1 MGLFSLIFNIGAN
14 SSEFNQKIEHAVNT
28 AKTGARQMEKDFL
41 QSGNAIKTLFGGIL
55 GAGAVAGIKQVLDET
70 GKLVDFSERLGLNP
84 QKLSRWQQ
92 MAELVGASV
101 EDFATANKKLVVS
114 QIDALNGSEELRMKF
129 GTLGVSMDD
138 LRSKQGGE
146 LFDQIA
152 KGIAESGM
160 NAPKLEALLSTMGK
174 AADSLIP
181 LFTKGATN
189 KVFGMDISVTDDIA
203 ESVDG
208 VGDAFTKA
216 LQVAKS
222 FVTFWIGFTAEGGRN
237 VLQGLGLM
245 DDAGGTSA
253 PLPQPP
259 GMIATKEQRALQA
272 KADAEAAKQAQKDQ
286 AIADKELAAVKKRE
300 AEASERLT
308 LSRLTPD
315 EKRKRLDDQIAD
327 LVKVSG
333 DFDGT
338 SEINRRVARTKISE
352 LELERDGIKDGI
364 KPEKALERMKTDSL
378 LSVGNFLG
386 SGPDRTAQELR
397 QQTQTLQRI
406 QQLIE
411 QQGRTSTIRFD

>member
-55 GAGAVAGIKQVLDET
+55 GAGAVAGIKQVIDET
-70 GKLVDFSERLGLNP
+70 GKLVDLSERIGVNP
-84 QKLSRWQQ
+84 QTLSRWQQ
-92 MAELVGASV
+92 MGELVGASV
-101 EDFATANKKLVVS
+101 EDIASANKKLVVA
-114 QIDALNGSEELRMKF
+114 QVDALNGSDELRMKF

-138 LRSKQGGE
+138 LRAKQGDQ
-146 LFDQIA
+146 LFNQIA

-160 NAPKLEALLSTMGK
+160 NAPKLEALLSVMGK
-174 AADSLIP
+174 SADSLVP
-181 LFTKGATN
+181 LFKQGADN
-189 KVFGMDISVTDDIA
+189 GFLGIDISVADDIA
-203 ESVDG
+203 ESVDK
-208 VGDAFTKA
+208 VGDSFTKA
-216 LQVAKS
+216 WQAAKS

-237 VLQGLGLM
+237 VLQGLDLM
-245 DDAGGTSA
+245 DDSGGTSA
-253 PLPQPP
+253 PLPLPP
-259 GMIATKEQRALQA
+259 GMVATKEQAAAQT
-272 KADAEAAKQAQKDQ
+272 KADKEQEKEAKKARDL
-286 AIADKELAAVKKRE
+286 ADKELAQVKKEE

-327 LVKVSG
+327 LVKVAG

-338 SEINRRVARTKISE
+338 SEITRRRARTKISG
-352 LELERDGIKDGI
+352 LELERDGIKDS

-386 SGPDRTAQELR
+386 SGPDRAAQELR

>member
-14 SSEFNQKIEHAVNT
+14 SAEFNQKIEHAVNT
-28 AKTGARQMEKDFL
+28 AKYGARQMERDFL

-55 GAGAVAGIKQVLDET
+55 GAGAVAGIKQVVDET
-70 GKLVDFSERLGLNP
+70 GKLVDLSERIGVNP
-84 QKLSRWQQ
+84 QTLSRWQQ
-92 MAELVGASV
+92 MGELVGASV
-101 EDFATANKKLVVS
+101 EDIASANKRLVVS
-114 QIDALNGSEELRMKF
+114 QVDALNGSDELRMKF

-138 LRSKQGGE
+138 LRAKQGDQ
-146 LFDQIA
+146 LFNQIA

-160 NAPKLEALLSTMGK
+160 NAPKLEALLSVMGK
-174 AADSLIP
+174 NADSLVP
-181 LFTKGATN
+181 LFKQGADN
-189 KVFGMDISVTDDIA
+189 GFFGIDISVTDDIA

-208 VGDAFTKA
+208 VGDAFTKT
-216 LQVAKS
+216 LQAAKS
-222 FVTFWIGFTAEGGRN
+222 FAAFWIGFTAEGGRN

-245 DDAGGTSA
+245 DEKGGTSA
-253 PLPQPP
+253 PLPLPP
-259 GMIATKEQRALQA
+259 GMMATREGAAAQA
-272 KADAEAAKQAQKDQ
+272 KAESEAEKKAQKDQ
-286 AIADKELAAVKKRE
+286 ALADKELAEVKKQE

-308 LSRLTPD
+308 LSRMTPA
-315 EKRKRLDDQIAD
+315 EKRKRLDDQIAE

-338 SEINRRVARTKISE
+338 SEITRRRARTKISE
-352 LELERDGIKDGI
+352 LELEKDGIRDI
-364 KPEKALERMKTDSL
+364 KPEKALERLKTDSL

-411 QQGRTSTIRFD
+411 QQGRGNTIRFD

>member
-14 SSEFNQKIEHAVNT
+14 SAEFNQKIEHAVNT
-28 AKTGARQMEKDFL
+28 AKYGARQMERDFL

-55 GAGAVAGIKQVLDET
+55 GAGAVAWLKQVVDET
-70 GKLVDFSERLGLNP
+70 GKLVDYSERLGVSP

-101 EDFATANKKLVVS
+101 DDFATANKKLVVA
-114 QIDALNGSEELRMKF
+114 QVDALNGSEELRMKF

-138 LRSKQGGE
+138 LRAKQGDQ

-160 NAPKLEALLSTMGK
+160 NAPKLEALLSVMGK

-189 KVFGMDISVTDDIA
+189 TVLGIDISVTDDIA

-208 VGDAFTKA
+208 VGDAFTKT
-216 LQVAKS
+216 LQAAKS
-222 FVTFWIGFTAEGGRN
+222 FAAFWIGFTAEGGRN

-245 DDAGGTSA
+245 DEKGGTSA
-253 PLPQPP
+253 PLPLPP
-259 GMIATKEQRALQA
+259 GMRATKEQTAAMA
-272 KADAEAAKQAQKDQ
+272 KAEAEAEKKAQKDQ
-286 AIADKELAAVKKRE
+286 ALADKELAEVKKQE

-308 LSRLTPD
+308 LSRMTPA
-315 EKRKRLDDQIAD
+315 EKRKRLDDQIAE

-338 SEINRRVARTKISE
+338 SEITRRRARTKISE
-352 LELERDGIKDGI
+352 LELEKDGIRDI
-364 KPEKALERMKTDSL
+364 KPEKALERLKTDSL

-411 QQGRTSTIRFD
+411 QQGRGNTIRFD